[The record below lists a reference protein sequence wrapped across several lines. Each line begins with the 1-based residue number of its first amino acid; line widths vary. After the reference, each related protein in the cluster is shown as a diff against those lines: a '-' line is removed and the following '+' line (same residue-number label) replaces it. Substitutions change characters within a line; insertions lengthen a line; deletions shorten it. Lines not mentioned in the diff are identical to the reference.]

1 MINMKNKDK
10 KQKLYVRTYKILQS
24 DRNNDQMK
32 RNNQRIEKWNIIKEA
47 ISREFNV

>member
-1 MINMKNKDK
+1 MNMKNKDR
-10 KQKLYVRTYKILQS
+10 KQKLYVRAYKILQS

-47 ISREFNV
+47 ISRVLSV